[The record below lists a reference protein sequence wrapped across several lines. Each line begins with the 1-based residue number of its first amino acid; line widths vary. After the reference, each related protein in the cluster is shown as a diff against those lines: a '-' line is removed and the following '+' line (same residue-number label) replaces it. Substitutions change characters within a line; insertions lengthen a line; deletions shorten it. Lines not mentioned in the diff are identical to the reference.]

1 MDTKKSRPGAA
12 GKSQSPGHYGASAAA
27 HQFRMAMIAVGL
39 EPPEH
44 VEPGKLHRFPSAG
57 KARSNKA
64 AWCRMFPDGRGG
76 CFGDWSTGTAGTW
89 QADRAERMTPA
100 EQGRFRA
107 MVAEARAVAA
117 AELVATQAHA
127 ARMAARLW
135 AKAERADPEH
145 PYLVRKRVQP
155 YIARQLGE
163 RLVLPIVT
171 ARGELASLQ
180 FIHPDGGK
188 RMLTGGAKR
197 GRIIPVRW
205 LGRGAPIVVCE
216 GFATGAT
223 LAELLPGRS
232 VAAAIDAGNLGPA
245 CAALRSRFPRAEMG
259 VYGDDDRRTPGNPGR
274 TKANEAARACGGKV
288 WFPPWNGTEPE
299 DATDANDLAIARG
312 LLGKGVSDAR
322 A

>member
-1 MDTKKSRPGAA
+1 MWARCEPATNAHPYIERKAAA
-12 GKSQSPGHYGASAAA
+12 GVPLDTLRVVPQGDPLRIAGESMAGALVVPV
-27 HQFRMAMIAVGL
+27 QR
-39 EPPEH
+39 
-44 VEPGKLHRFPSAG
+44 
-57 KARSNKA
+57 
-64 AWCRMFPDGRGG
+64 PDR
-76 CFGDWSTGTAGTW
+76 T
-89 QADRAERMTPA
+89 
-100 EQGRFRA
+100 
-107 MVAEARAVAA
+107 
-117 AELVATQAHA
+117 
-127 ARMAARLW
+127 
-135 AKAERADPEH
+135 
-145 PYLVRKRVQP
+145 
-155 YIARQLGE
+155 
-163 RLVLPIVT
+163 
-171 ARGELASLQ
+171 LASLQ

-197 GRIIPVRW
+197 GRLIPVRW